1 MTISCFEWN
10 TFKVS
15 NYEVIEQ
22 ISSKINQAILKLYIS
37 LARILVFEN
46 FTLFVNDDNSL
57 KIFIVIKAKILT
69 AIKITITLKIL
80 KYMNIS
86 IMKVNLQDCIKIKNW
101 FFLKKEIFHLMLA
114 RNKIY
119 KVSLYNYITHI
130 FLLSSLHF

>member
-1 MTISCFEWN
+1 MKFRS
-10 TFKVS
+10 
-15 NYEVIEQ
+15 EVIEQ

-86 IMKVNLQDCIKIKNW
+86 IMKVNLQDCIKIKN
-101 FFLKKEIFHLMLA
+101 
-114 RNKIY
+114 
-119 KVSLYNYITHI
+119 
-130 FLLSSLHF
+130 